1 MLGNN
6 FVNFVLGLEPL
17 FTPAATR
24 QWEIVKTLLSTF
36 LCRFLHDEEV
46 KFPSA
51 RFYGGYKHI
60 TGILFLSP
68 SELRFG
74 PE

>member
-1 MLGNN
+1 MLKYL
-6 FVNFVLGLEPL
+6 FVHGLERL

-24 QWEIVKTLLSTF
+24 QWEIVKTLLSTLYF
-36 LCRFLHDEEV
+36 LCRFLHDEDV
-46 KFPSA
+46 KFPIA

>member
-1 MLGNN
+1 MLKY
-6 FVNFVLGLEPL
+6 VIVHGLERL

-36 LCRFLHDEEV
+36 LCLFLHDEDV

-51 RFYGGYKHI
+51 SFYGGYKHI
-60 TGILFLSP
+60 TGILFLSL

>member
-1 MLGNN
+1 MLKYV
-6 FVNFVLGLEPL
+6 FVHGLERL

-24 QWEIVKTLLSTF
+24 QREIVKTLLSTF
-36 LCRFLHDEEV
+36 LGRFLHDEDV

-51 RFYGGYKHI
+51 SFYGGYKHI
-60 TGILFLSP
+60 TGIFFLSL

-74 PE
+74 PK